1 MNIDNNE
8 PKRPRIF
15 IAMHYLELG
24 GAERSLIGLLEALD
38 KSRFD
43 VDLFIY
49 SHQGDL
55 MGAIPQDVNLLPEEP
70 AYTALERPIKDIVK
84 EGHWRIAWGRLKAK
98 WAFGR
103 YMKRTGAK
111 DGSAIFQYVAD
122 YTTLYLPSL
131 KKYGRYDLAISFLTP
146 HNIVRD
152 KVDARHKLAWIHTDY
167 STIEVDAPRELKVWM
182 AYDRIVSISPDVS
195 KAFLKTFPKTKDKL
209 IIIENILSPAAVR
222 HQAEGIDVSAEM
234 PREQGVVN
242 LCSVGRFS
250 EAKNFDNVPD
260 ICRRLLAEGVRLR
273 WYIIGFGGA
282 EALIRQ
288 RIAEAGMEEH
298 VILLGKKANPYP
310 YIAAADVYV
319 QPSRYEGKAVTVREA
334 QILGRPVVITA
345 FPTAPSQVTD
355 GKDGLIVPLDNAG
368 CARELAAFLQDPV
381 RRQTMQQYVATHD
394 FGNESEARKVEE
406 WAEKP

>member
-1 MNIDNNE
+1 MTAPSNNDH
-8 PKRPRIF
+8 PRIF

-43 VDLFIY
+43 VNLFIY
-49 SHQGDL
+49 SHQGEL
-55 MGAIPQDVNLLPEEP
+55 MGAIPDGVRLLPEEP
-70 AYTALERPIKDIVK
+70 AYTALERPMKDIVR
-84 EGHWRIAWGRLKAK
+84 EGHLKIAWARLRAK
-98 WAFGR
+98 WACRQFMR
-103 YMKRTGAK
+103 RSGAK

-122 YTTLYLPSL
+122 YTTPCLPSL

-195 KAFLKTFPKTKDKL
+195 KAFLKTFPETKDKL

-222 HQAEGIDVSAEM
+222 QQAEGIDVTTEM
-234 PREQGVVN
+234 PCEQGTLR

-260 ICRRLLAEGVRLR
+260 ICRRLLAEGIRVR
-273 WYIIGFGGA
+273 WYIIGFGGD
-282 EALIRQ
+282 EALIRR
-288 RIAEAGMEEH
+288 RISEAGMEDH

-334 QILGRPVVITA
+334 QILGRPVAITA
-345 FPTAPSQVTD
+345 FPTAPSQVND

-368 CARELAAFLQDPV
+368 CAHELAAFLNDPT
-381 RRQTMQQYVATHD
+381 RRQTMQQYIASHD
-394 FGNESEARKVEE
+394 FGNESEARKVEA
-406 WAEKP
+406 WAERP